1 MGRAGA
7 RPARVRRRAWAAAG
21 LALAFALALRV
32 GLVRARYFD
41 TDELEHLHAALLV
54 AHGNVPFRDFFEHH
68 GPLFWAAL
76 APAVSG
82 FRSSYAAALAG
93 RAAVSLAWL
102 GLLALALRRREG
114 ADRLEGA
121 AAAVLLAFF
130 GAFAQKSLE
139 IRPDVPAAFLL
150 MAAAWI
156 GASRRKD
163 AGAWCGILLGLGAWL
178 SPKIVFGAA
187 GLLAAALWR
196 RRASDARAFALQ
208 AVAAAAAVA
217 ALGLWWFAAR
227 GALRP
232 LWELYVVFNGRFHSG
247 AAAWPATLRPSLLS
261 DPATWLLGAAGLAR
275 WRRRPEEAGIFSG
288 AFAGLF
294 ISPSAYPQYLL
305 FVAPALCVLAA
316 SALDGWVRAGR
327 APALRAALAA
337 GTVILASAAP
347 AAEALSRIKQGNALQ
362 RERWACVDA
371 RVPPDGPVLD
381 VWSGDSFARPH
392 AAKIWFLPEDEQA
405 NLNLDWVVDGL
416 IAGLRDP
423 RTRGVIWCE
432 SCFARLPP
440 RFSVEARRLYAPS
453 GCGRLWLRAPEPR

>member
-1 MGRAGA
+1 M
-7 RPARVRRRAWAAAG
+7 RRLAWAAAG
-21 LALAFALALRV
+21 LALAAALALRV

-41 TDELEHLHAALLV
+41 TDELEHLHATLLV
-54 AHGNVPFRDFFEHH
+54 AHGNTPFRDFFEHH

-76 APAVSG
+76 APVVSG
-82 FRSSYAAALAG
+82 FHGSYASAEAG

-102 GLLALALRRREG
+102 GILLLVLRRREG
-114 ADRLEGA
+114 ADALEGT

-150 MAAAWI
+150 ISAAWI
-156 GASRRKD
+156 CASRRRD

-178 SPKIVFGAA
+178 SPKIIFGAA

-196 RRASDARAFALQ
+196 RRASGAREFALQ
-208 AVAAAAAVA
+208 TCAAVAAVA
-217 ALGLWWFAAR
+217 ALGLGWFAAR

-232 LWELYVVFNGRFHSG
+232 LWDLYVVFNGRFHSG
-247 AAAWPATLRPSLLS
+247 AAPWSATLRPSLIS
-261 DPATWLLGAAGLAR
+261 DPAAWLLGAAGLAR
-275 WRRRPEEAGIFSG
+275 WRRRPEEAGILVG
-288 AFAGLF
+288 ALAGLF
-294 ISPSAYPQYLL
+294 VSPSAYPQYLL

-327 APALRAALAA
+327 VPVRRAVLAGA
-337 GTVILASAAP
+337 TVLLASAAT
-347 AAEALSRIKQGNALQ
+347 AASALARIKEGNALQ

-371 RVPPDGPVLD
+371 RVPPGAAVLD

-392 AAKIWFLPEDEQA
+392 AAKIWFLPDDEQA
-405 NLNLDWVVDGL
+405 NLNLDWVVDGM

-440 RFSVEARRLYAPS
+440 RFSAEVRRHYVPS
-453 GCGRLWLRAPEPR
+453 GCGRLWLRAPEKK